1 MIWIGVDPGAKGGYA
16 VISQTETGQA
26 VFAYPW
32 DDALFAI
39 EMASLMQMKERGIV
53 AAVEKVGA
61 RPGQGVTSMFNFG
74 KSAGYIEGVLA
85 ALGIPCQ
92 LVPPNVWKRE
102 FSLIGKDKQAS
113 IITCRRL
120 FPELDLK
127 RTERCRTYSDGKA
140 EATLLA
146 CYAMRHFGE
155 PDKIEHTKI
164 TGR

>member
-1 MIWIGVDPGAKGGYA
+1 MIYIGVDPGAKGGYA
-16 VISQTETGQA
+16 VISKSETGQA

-32 DDALFAI
+32 DDNFFAM
-39 EMASLMQMKERGIV
+39 EMASLMQFKEHGIV

-61 RPGQGVTSMFNFG
+61 MPGQGVTSMFNFG
-74 KSAGYIEGVLA
+74 KNAGYIEGVLS
-85 ALGIPCQ
+85 ALGIPYQ

-113 IITCRRL
+113 IITCRKL

-127 RTERCRTYSDGKA
+127 RTERCRTDSDGKA

-146 CYAMRHFGE
+146 EYARRHFGE
-155 PDKIEHTKI
+155 GAT
-164 TGR
+164 